1 MANAGRVYL
10 VASGN
15 DGSLE
20 AMAARALAET
30 GTRAPRVAVSYAPIA
45 DSPEQLASMVPL
57 VGELFKGAEVMRVAL
72 EGEVG
77 AMNHAAARDVVER
90 ADLVFVVGG
99 DPVLGV
105 KILGAAR
112 AEVWLRAARARGA
125 AMLGVSA
132 GSILL
137 GAWWAA
143 WPDAFAQ
150 GTLVE
155 CTRVAGGLVIDCHDE
170 ASDWEELRLVKQMC
184 ESKGLAER
192 ARFIGIPTGGAIVV
206 HSDGSHETVGKPPFH
221 LT

>member
-1 MANAGRVYL
+1 MATAGRVYL
-10 VASGN
+10 VASGQ

-30 GTRAPRVAVSYAPIA
+30 GARAPRVALSYAPIA
-45 DSPEQLASMVPL
+45 DSPEGLASMGRV
-57 VGELFKGAEVMRVAL
+57 VGQLFKGADVMRFAL
-72 EGEVG
+72 EGEEG
-77 AMNHAAARDVVER
+77 AMNPGAAQDVIER

-99 DPVLGV
+99 DPVLGA
-105 KILGAAR
+105 KILR
-112 AEVWLRAARARGA
+112 AEGGEVWLRAARARGA

-143 WPDAFAQ
+143 WPDAFAE

-155 CTRVAGGLVIDCHDE
+155 CTGVAGELVIDCHDE

-184 ESKGLAER
+184 ESNGLAER
-192 ARFIGIPTGGAIVV
+192 LRFIGIPTGGAIVV
-206 HSDGSHETVGKPPFH
+206 HPDGSHETVGNPPLH